1 MRPASIVQFE
11 RLFLGALAL
20 DALVYALTWSQD
32 VAAGAKAYPQLAASV
47 PATLACVIIAGLA
60 IGVLLWYFVTRRA
73 SVVAKWIIAGWFV
86 VGTMMLALS
95 LFRGIS
101 FALPVVIGW
110 AAYALRAWSVSYL
123 FKPDAEAWFTRK

>member
-20 DALVYALTWSQD
+20 DAISYALNWNAMVSLAKTYPELGG
-32 VAAGAKAYPQLAASV
+32 AG
-47 PATLACVIIAGLA
+47 PALVFCMIAGSVA
-60 IGVLLWYFVTRRA
+60 IGVLLWYFVAQRA
-73 SVVAKWIIAGWFV
+73 SVVAKWLVAGWFV
-86 VGTMMLALS
+86 ISTMMLALS

-110 AAYALRAWSVSYL
+110 AAYALRAWSISYL